1 MSRKKRPL
9 SRKDLHLWKKVTD
22 TVEPMEDRATELKAL
37 IEAIERPQSAASGA
51 DAKAADK
58 AEPPISRVTQEDLKA
73 LKEAGISS
81 GGRSLGKQDM
91 PPLHSLDRREKMRI
105 RRGQTGIEARLDLH
119 GMTQAQAHSAL
130 FGFLRSS
137 QAQGFKHVLVITGK
151 GTRGG
156 SDPYADGPSQGI
168 LRRVVPKWL
177 SEPDIRSVIVGF
189 EEAHRSLGGA
199 GALHIRLRARNKHGK
214 KP

>member
-37 IEAIERPQSAASGA
+37 IEAIERPRSLAAGPETQNS
-51 DAKAADK
+51 KNSQT
-58 AEPPISRVTQEDLKA
+58 PVSRATKEDLKA
-73 LKEAGISS
+73 LKQAGISK

-91 PPLHSLDRREKMRI
+91 PPLHALDRREKQRV
-105 RRGQTGIEARLDLH
+105 RRGHLGIEARLDLH
-119 GMTQAQAHSAL
+119 GMTQTQAHSAL

-177 SEPDIRSVIVGF
+177 AEP
-189 EEAHRSLGGA
+189 
-199 GALHIRLRARNKHGK
+199 
-214 KP
+214 

>member
-9 SRKDLHLWKKVTD
+9 SRKDLHLWKKVTE
-22 TVEPMEDRATELKAL
+22 TVEPLKERATELKAL
-37 IEAIERPQSAASGA
+37 IEAIEQPLPLQGAQATNQTGDNSPSKAQIASK
-51 DAKAADK
+51 D
-58 AEPPISRVTQEDLKA
+58 DLKA

-81 GGRSLGKQDM
+81 PRSLGKQTI
-91 PPLHSLDRREKMRI
+91 PPLNMLDRREKKRV
-105 RRGQTGIEARLDLH
+105 RQGRLGIEARLDLH
-119 GMTQAQAHSAL
+119 GMTQSQAHSAL
-130 FGFLRSS
+130 FGFLRAS

-151 GTRGG
+151 GSRGG

-177 SEPDIRSVIVGF
+177 SEPDIRSIIVGF

-199 GALHIRLRARNKHGK
+199 GALHIRLRARNKHGQ